1 MIAERP
7 RTPLVAADEREMLDN
22 WLEFHRWT
30 LEWKCDGLTPEQLAE
45 RSVPPS
51 SMSLLGLVRHMAE
64 VERGWFRR
72 CLADEDA
79 PLLYCSDDEGG
90 DPDGDFNAVDPAR
103 AEDDLA
109 TWRAECA
116 AARANLAAVDSL
128 DAVAKR
134 QRREQDVS
142 VRWIM
147 VHMIEEYARHNGHAD
162 LLRERIDGA
171 VGD

>member
-1 MIAERP
+1 VLRERP
-7 RTPLVAADEREMLDN
+7 KTPFVAADEREMLNN

-30 LEWKCDGLTPEQLAE
+30 LEWKCDGLTGEQLVE
-45 RSVPPS
+45 RSCPPS

-79 PLLYCSDDEGG
+79 PLIYCSDDEGG
-90 DPDGDFNAVDPAR
+90 DPDADFNAVDPRR
-103 AEDDLA
+103 AGEDLA
-109 TWRAECA
+109 TWRAECE
-116 AARANLAAVDSL
+116 AARAQVASFDSL
-128 DAVAKR
+128 DDVGRR
-134 QRREQDVS
+134 QRHGEQVS
-142 VRWIM
+142 LRWIM

-162 LLRERIDGA
+162 FLRERIDGA